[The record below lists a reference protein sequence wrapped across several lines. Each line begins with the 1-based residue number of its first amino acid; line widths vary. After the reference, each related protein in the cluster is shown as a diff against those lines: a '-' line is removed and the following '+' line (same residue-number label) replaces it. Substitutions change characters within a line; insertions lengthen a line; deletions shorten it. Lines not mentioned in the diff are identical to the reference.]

1 MLFPIKPLLFTDKS
15 LFLIFNTDLMI
26 NSSVSGLELC
36 PKCKKG
42 HLYPVVTASASAE
55 PKGQFNETGGIR
67 EYGCDICG
75 YKQQAAKQRKNVD
88 IKDKVSAKV
97 NKTKKPKAKPKA
109 KPKLKRK
116 RG

>member
-1 MLFPIKPLLFTDKS
+1 VF
-15 LFLIFNTDLMI
+15 
-26 NSSVSGLELC
+26 GLELC

-55 PKGQFNETGGIR
+55 PKGHFKETGGIR

-75 YKQQAAKQRKNVD
+75 YKQKAAKQRQNVD
-88 IKDKVSAKV
+88 VKDKVSARVK
-97 NKTKKPKAKPKA
+97 KTKKPKPKPKT
-109 KPKLKRK
+109 KRK